1 MLNEENLKVPLIK
14 LKNLKPKC
22 IFTIKDANNTELNK
36 KVVVNDPFK
45 YQFIY
50 ENENGESAI
59 CPYEK
64 VIAIKEQQKR
74 QSSIDEETIDLTVYC
89 NFFF

>member
-1 MLNEENLKVPLIK
+1 MMHFSICFTLECLRACENRLLNEENLKVPLIK

-50 ENENGESAI
+50 ENENGESDGNSDDSI
-59 CPYEK
+59 C
-64 VIAIKEQQKR
+64 
-74 QSSIDEETIDLTVYC
+74 L
-89 NFFF
+89 